1 MWGGGEQWNCIVEAK
16 SCEYATKIF
25 NYTLLKHEFYSMR
38 ITCPKN
44 SKKERI
50 CKKTLLYKPKGLL
63 AETPNR
69 AVSSHPWRRF

>member
-1 MWGGGEQWNCIVEAK
+1 MNLPLSTAFTVSHRFWVVV
-16 SCEYATKIF
+16 
-25 NYTLLKHEFYSMR
+25 NYTLLKHEFYSMS